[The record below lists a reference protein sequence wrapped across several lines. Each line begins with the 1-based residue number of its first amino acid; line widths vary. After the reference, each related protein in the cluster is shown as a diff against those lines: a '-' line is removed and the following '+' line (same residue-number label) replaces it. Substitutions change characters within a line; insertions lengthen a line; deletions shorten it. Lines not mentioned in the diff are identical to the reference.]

1 MDASFKL
8 FGPSFVRKAQE
19 LVDGFQEDLNIHGIA
34 TVAEIYDGDPPYIP
48 HGAINSA
55 LSVAE
60 IIRVKYLIKQN
71 KEESL

>member
-1 MDASFKL
+1 M
-8 FGPSFVRKAQE
+8 
-19 LVDGFQEDLNIHGIA
+19 
-34 TVAEIYDGDPPYIP
+34 AEIYDGDPPYIP

-55 LSVAE
+55 LSVSE